1 MPAITKG
8 TELLRPQD
16 AGLSTRYFDSMSI
29 AATGMLMPSIE
40 TGGWKECIVDLTI
53 TGSAVISYMESNDG
67 VTWTGVNSTLNLA
80 TGAQGGTA
88 NASGKYSLP
97 LAARFASV
105 QVTSWTSGTVSMTAL
120 FNLEQTILFQQVN
133 AQRIQLVTPA
143 KTTLST
149 TAETAIIPASGAGFY
164 NDIGWLLMTNTSAT
178 ATSVDIRSATGGA
191 IIASVALPAGAT
203 VFLDFVSVL
212 LIQIAANTVWTAQ
225 LTTAVTD
232 VRITAGASKN
242 TM

>member
-133 AQRIQLVTPA
+133 AQRIQLVTR
-143 KTTLST
+143 S
-149 TAETAIIPASGAGFY
+149 E
-164 NDIGWLLMTNTSAT
+164 
-178 ATSVDIRSATGGA
+178 SV
-191 IIASVALPAGAT
+191 V
-203 VFLDFVSVL
+203 
-212 LIQIAANTVWTAQ
+212 
-225 LTTAVTD
+225 
-232 VRITAGASKN
+232 
-242 TM
+242 